1 MKRVIYSESAVKA
14 GSAGYAES
22 NLVAEFTNSLNDL
35 CQTAHTESDIQH
47 LVHDFMAKLSC
58 IYQGNPN
65 VGIQDAIL
73 ICYDTSTTKYT
84 QVIREYLNIDD
95 GHTYSTKFVADTMAG
110 LSDDILTELYY
121 ELRDIAKSDDDVP
134 YEIAEAFG
142 LVQYTK

>member
-1 MKRVIYSESAVKA
+1 MKRVIYSESAIKA
-14 GSAGYAES
+14 GSEGSVES
-22 NLVAEFTNSLNDL
+22 KLVAEFTNSLNDL
-35 CQTAHTESDIQH
+35 CQTAHTESDIKQ
-47 LVHDFMAKLSC
+47 LVDDFMAKLSR

-73 ICYDTSTTKYT
+73 MCYDTGSTKYT

-95 GHTYSTKFVADTMAG
+95 GYTYSTEFVADTMSG

-121 ELRDIAKSDDDVP
+121 ELKDIAESDDDVP

-142 LVQYTK
+142 LV